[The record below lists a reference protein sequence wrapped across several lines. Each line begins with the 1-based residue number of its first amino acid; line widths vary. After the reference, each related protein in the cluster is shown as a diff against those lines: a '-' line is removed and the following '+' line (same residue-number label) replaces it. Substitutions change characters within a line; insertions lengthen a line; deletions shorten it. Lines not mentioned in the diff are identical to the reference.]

1 MVGTG
6 LGGYGRDGT
15 DGCGVPAML
24 PRSLRC
30 VGRRSQTERRKK
42 PAHSGRDDGLAE
54 LALTATS
61 RYLVSVDGR
70 VPAW

>member
-1 MVGTG
+1 MVGAG

-30 VGRRSQTERRKK
+30 GPQKAR
-42 PAHSGRDDGLAE
+42 ASGRDDSAE
-54 LALTATS
+54 
-61 RYLVSVDGR
+61 
-70 VPAW
+70 